1 MKNPALPLQF
11 PPIDGYSYSTVS
23 LYTITKKI
31 QAGLLTRATAKNSF
45 IVNDI
50 DRSVFVAAEEKT
62 LAYIIGNLLS
72 NAVYRTS
79 GCCIRVE
86 TRCIAGQHQ
95 VRIRN
100 NGAFAFSS
108 YMNSLVHFVEV
119 ARKSGGNIAL
129 ETEDNHGITVVYS
142 LAKRAASNL
151 QPYAA
156 L

>member
-1 MKNPALPLQF
+1 MKNPSLAF
-11 PPIDGYSYSTVS
+11 PHTTANTFNSSIVS
-23 LYTITKKI
+23 LYELVKKL
-31 QAGLLTRATAKNSF
+31 QSNLLSQATAKNSF

-50 DRSVFVAAEEKT
+50 DKSVFVIADENT
-62 LAYIIGNLLS
+62 LAYIIGNLLG

-86 TRCIAGQHQ
+86 TECVAGQHQ

-119 ARKSGGNIAL
+119 ARKSGGNIGL
-129 ETEDNHGITVVYS
+129 ETEDNHGITVVFS
-142 LAKRAASNL
+142 LARLAA
-151 QPYAA
+151 
-156 L
+156 